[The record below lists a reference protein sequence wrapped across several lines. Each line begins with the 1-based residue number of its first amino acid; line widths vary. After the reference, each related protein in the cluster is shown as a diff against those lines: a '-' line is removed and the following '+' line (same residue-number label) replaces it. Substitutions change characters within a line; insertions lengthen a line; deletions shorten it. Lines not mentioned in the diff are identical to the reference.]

1 MKALSS
7 DKLKDIS
14 FFSGLNDETLKYIE
28 KNSKVLKRKRE
39 SIFLEIKIRFRIF
52 LLF

>member
-28 KNSKVLKRKRE
+28 KKNLK
-39 SIFLEIKIRFRIF
+39 F
-52 LLF
+52 

>member
-14 FFSGLNDETLKYIE
+14 FFSGLNYETLKYIE
-28 KNSKVLKRKRE
+28 KNSKVLKRKRRAY
-39 SIFLEIKIRFRIF
+39 F
-52 LLF
+52 

>member
-28 KNSKVLKRKRE
+28 KNSKVLKK
-39 SIFLEIKIRFRIF
+39 KRFRIF